1 MSSQKKI
8 AIVYDWIDSW
18 GGVERILLT
27 FHETFPDADFFT
39 SYVDLE
45 KAKWAKD
52 LKIKTSF
59 IQNLPNFIKKSRKLS
74 FFLYPYAF
82 ESFNFNK
89 YDIVIS
95 VTSSFAKAVVTKPET
110 LHVCYL
116 LTPTRYL
123 WLYPRQYLA
132 GWQRILGK
140 TYFNNIKNWDYIISQ
155 RPDKMIAI
163 SQTVADRC
171 KLYYR
176 RKAEIIYPPFNI
188 GYWNDIK
195 SKVKSQSF
203 DVAQDDPERSRMGQK
218 SKFQV
223 KNKKFYL
230 VVSRLEPYKRVDL
243 VVKVFSQTGKDIV
256 VVGRGTQ
263 LNKLIRQAKPNIKF
277 ISDITDQE
285 LALLYSQA
293 EGLIMPQEED
303 FGYVSL
309 EAQFFG
315 CPVIAYGKG
324 GTTETIIP
332 NKTGIFFMAQDAMS
346 LKQALEKYDKIKQVL
361 KQNLKEMGI
370 KGFDK
375 YALDNFKNNFI
386 NQLTPISSNY

>member
-18 GGVERILLT
+18 GGVERILLA
-27 FHETFPDADFFT
+27 FHEMFPDADFFT
-39 SYVDLE
+39 SYIDYD
-45 KAKWAKD
+45 KAGWAKNF
-52 LKIKTSF
+52 KIKTSF
-59 IQNLPNFIKKSRKLS
+59 IQNLPDFIKKNRKLS
-74 FFLYPYAF
+74 FPLYPYAF
-82 ESFNFNK
+82 ESFNFNE
-89 YDIVIS
+89 YGVVIS
-95 VTSSFAKAVVTKPET
+95 VTSSFAKAVITKPDT
-110 LHVCYL
+110 LHICYL

-123 WLYPRQYLA
+123 WLYPKQYLT
-132 GWQRILGK
+132 GWQRLLGK
-140 TYFNNIKNWDYIISQ
+140 PYFNKIKNWDYIAAQ
-155 RPDKMIAI
+155 RPDKIIAI

-171 KLYYR
+171 KQFYNR
-176 RKAEIIYPPFNI
+176 EAQIIYLGFDIN
-188 GYWNDIK
+188 YWNDIK
-195 SKVKSQSF
+195 LKVKSEKLKVQL
-203 DVAQDDPERSRMGQK
+203 K
-218 SKFQV
+218 S
-223 KNKKFYL
+223 KKFYL

-243 VVKVFSQTGKDIV
+243 AVEVFNQTGKSLFIV
-256 VVGRGTQ
+256 GKGSQ
-263 LNKLIRQAKPNIKF
+263 LGKLKQQAKLNIKF
-277 ISDITDQE
+277 MSDITDQE
-285 LALLYSQA
+285 LAILYSQA